1 MAVVTKTGNDQKPLQ
16 TATNHHKPA
25 QNTSK
30 RQQTTQITS
39 KQQQTTRNYQ
49 QLQTT
54 SKRTLNPSKRPET
67 VVPTHQTISFLFPA
81 PGNYKVHP
89 DFEEHTLH
97 SANKYG
103 VGSK

>member
-1 MAVVTKTGNDQKPLQ
+1 MTVVTKTGNDQKLP
-16 TATNHHKPA
+16 
-25 QNTSK
+25 
-30 RQQTTQITS
+30 QTTTNQHKTPANDHKSPQTTS
-39 KQQQTTRNYQ
+39 KQLQTTKNHQR
-49 QLQTT
+49 LQTT

>member
-1 MAVVTKTGNDQKPLQ
+1 MTVVTKTGNDQKPPQ
-16 TATNHHKPA
+16 TTTNQHKTPANDHKPP
-25 QNTSK
+25 
-30 RQQTTQITS
+30 QTTS
-39 KQQQTTRNYQ
+39 KQPQTTKNHQR
-49 QLQTT
+49 LQTT